1 MTLILGLETSCDE
14 TSAAVVADGRR
25 VLSSVVSS
33 QVEFHRLY
41 GGVVPEV
48 ASRRHL
54 EAFLPAVDQALRRAG
69 VTPRDLDAVAVTTG
83 PGLAGAL
90 VVGLAAASALALAW
104 DRPLVPVNHLEAH
117 AYAVFLDPP
126 DTTVASAGPVPGRA
140 PAPSSTPPGRVP
152 VRRRAEPPLV
162 VLIVSGGHTS
172 LARLDAHVRFTPLGE
187 TRDDAAGEAFDKV
200 ARYLGLGY
208 PGGPAIDRLAARG
221 DPRAVPFPR
230 ARLEPGSLDFSFSG
244 LKTAVLYHV
253 QEYRR
258 TGRPLALEDV
268 AASFQAAVVEML
280 AGRAFEALAA
290 TGLDRLAV
298 VGGVAANSGL
308 RRVLAERAAEQGVEL
323 HVPPT
328 AFCTDNAAM
337 VAGLAHFLVATGTA
351 AEPPRDGVPLRIRP
365 SAGLGGAPRRRGP
378 RRAARHGGESGSAPP
393 RPPLAPGSQT
403 AVRPDARSRRK
414 DKE

>member
-1 MTLILGLETSCDE
+1 MTLVLGLETSCDE

-25 VLSSVVSS
+25 VLSSIVSS

-90 VVGLAAASALALAW
+90 IVGLAAASALALAW
-104 DRPLVPVNHLEAH
+104 ERPLVPVNHLEAH

-126 DTTVASAGPVPGRA
+126 ETTAASAGPVAGRTQ
-140 PAPSSTPPGRVP
+140 APSSGPSGHVP
-152 VRRRAEPPLV
+152 VRGRAEPPLV

-221 DPRAVPFPR
+221 DPRAVSFPR
-230 ARLEPGSLDFSFSG
+230 ARLEPGTLDFSFSG

-253 QEYRR
+253 QECRR
-258 TGRPLALEDV
+258 TGRSLALEDV

-280 AGRAFEALAA
+280 VGRAFEALAA

-308 RRVLAERAAEQGVEL
+308 RRALTERAAGQGVEL
-323 HVPPT
+323 HVPPP

-337 VAGLAHFLVATGTA
+337 VAALAHFLLATGTA
-351 AEPPRDGVPLRIRP
+351 VELPPDGMPLRIRP

-378 RRAARHGGESGSAPP
+378 RRGGRRGGGCDPAPSTPAPASA
-393 RPPLAPGSQT
+393 LQT
-403 AVRPDARSRRK
+403 AVRPDARTRRK